1 MNPFWIIALQCWFL
15 RFYFVCSLC
24 LKTIGATC
32 KFLCAH
38 KICKLATFT
47 TGGHYRHTCASCYL
61 SLLLCFESILN
72 KIRIVC
78 RQHDYHTLKC
88 LIIQLYGSHEEIVW
102 KMKRKMTDTGRRTAT
117 TNDGQPR
124 RTAAMGWHN
133 LTWLLINMLSLKLSI
148 HIQRQ
153 NRLLTNWKR
162 SCISQV
168 RNFDSKSKLASF
180 LKYMSELHYVKIY
193 WNYRHCIYFYRF
205 WSYRSISLLVN
216 IWLLPIQRKRHKHCV
231 YIFYVIS

>member
-1 MNPFWIIALQCWFL
+1 MQTGDFYNRWALQAHMCLLLPIIVAMFWIYSEQNKDRL
-15 RFYFVCSLC
+15 S
-24 LKTIGATC
+24 
-32 KFLCAH
+32 
-38 KICKLATFT
+38 T
-47 TGGHYRHTCASCYL
+47 TWL
-61 SLLLCFESILN
+61 SYIKVSN
-72 KIRIVC
+72 NSV
-78 RQHDYHTLKC
+78 
-88 LIIQLYGSHEEIVW
+88 YGSHEEIVW